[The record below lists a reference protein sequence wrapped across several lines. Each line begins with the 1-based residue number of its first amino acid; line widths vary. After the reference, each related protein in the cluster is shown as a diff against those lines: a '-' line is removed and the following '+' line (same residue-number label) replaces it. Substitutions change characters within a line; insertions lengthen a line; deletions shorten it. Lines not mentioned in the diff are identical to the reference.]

1 MATRLGRIMMTI
13 WYMLQAKQIDKNKHQ
28 SIKLLMEFTLCIG
41 KKKSDFFLLQSR
53 SVHIS
58 AETIEAPALVY
69 YII

>member
-1 MATRLGRIMMTI
+1 
-13 WYMLQAKQIDKNKHQ
+13 
-28 SIKLLMEFTLCIG
+28 MEFTLCIG

-58 AETIEAPALVY
+58 AETIEAPALGY